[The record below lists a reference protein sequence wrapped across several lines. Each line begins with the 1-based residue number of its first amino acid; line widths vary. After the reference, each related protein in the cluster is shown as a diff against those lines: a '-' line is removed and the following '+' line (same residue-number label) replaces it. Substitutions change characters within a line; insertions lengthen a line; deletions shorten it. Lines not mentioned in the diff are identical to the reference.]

1 MEIRLKEGDGLVCEV
16 SGSDEKALIKLQ
28 VGDKTETPWMG
39 VTALQKALKILS
51 PLAGIVPEPQVQ
63 HVIHR
68 ERASDPIEEGVRHS
82 PPPSAGVPR
91 LSAMTADMKMNLKS
105 FHDQLEDMIENPPPN
120 ANGEIS
126 DGISEQHI
134 RRLIGDHQGRFQD
147 PSALYPILQGRMG
160 MSRER
165 FSQIIEMNRK
175 SNLVY

>member
-16 SGSDEKALIKLQ
+16 SGSEEKALIKLQ

-51 PLAGIVPEPQVQ
+51 PLAGIAPEPQVQ
-63 HVIHR
+63 HVMHR
-68 ERASDPIEEGVRHS
+68 AAEPIEESIRHHS
-82 PPPSAGVPR
+82 PPSVGVPK
-91 LSAMTADMKMNLKS
+91 LSAMSADMKMNLKS

>member
-16 SGSDEKALIKLQ
+16 SGCDERALIKLQ
-28 VGDKTETPWMG
+28 VGDSNNETPWMG
-39 VTALQKALKILS
+39 VTALQKALKMLA
-51 PLAGIVPEPQVQ
+51 PLAGIAPEPQVQ

-68 ERASDPIEEGVRHS
+68 ERAES
-82 PPPSAGVPR
+82 PSANSQPVGVPK

-126 DGISEQHI
+126 DGLSEQHI

>member
-1 MEIRLKEGDGLVCEV
+1 
-16 SGSDEKALIKLQ
+16 
-28 VGDKTETPWMG
+28 MG

-51 PLAGIVPEPQVQ
+51 PLAGIAQEPQVQ

-68 ERASDPIEEGVRHS
+68 QAPEPQQQNSPASV
-82 PPPSAGVPR
+82 GVPK
-91 LSAMTADMKMNLKS
+91 LSAMSADMKMNLKS

>member
-16 SGSDEKALIKLQ
+16 SGSEEKALIKLQ

-51 PLAGIVPEPQVQ
+51 PLAGIAPEPQVQ
-63 HVIHR
+63 HVMHR
-68 ERASDPIEEGVRHS
+68 ERTAEA
-82 PPPSAGVPR
+82 PSGNSQPVGVPK

-165 FSQIIEMNRK
+165 FSQIVEMNRK